1 MVIAALPP
9 PQPAPTRPGTHMRTR
24 DHPPPR
30 PRHLMAL
37 PPPVGRRHRAA
48 YSRRSLA
55 GAATL
60 MPSRGFAT
68 AVREAAEAVVGPLSA
83 LRGASG
89 PDPHRSPPPLS
100 PLSTAAGAS
109 WRLGPPPR
117 AIEVLVLIPVP
128 HRVPVAL
135 APRWGPGM
143 SFKCPPP

>member
-1 MVIAALPP
+1 
-9 PQPAPTRPGTHMRTR
+9 MRTR

-117 AIEVLVLIPVP
+117 AIEGRSQDTNKFVACWVGQLLVKAAV
-128 HRVPVAL
+128 VGYA
-135 APRWGPGM
+135 
-143 SFKCPPP
+143 